1 MLGAVY
7 PFAVF
12 KADDPRVLN
21 TIERMNMTIR
31 TYTGGYVRY
40 EDDKYMGGYNPWPI
54 ATLWMACYYVIMDD
68 KKKAL
73 ECFNFVVNSASDL
86 NLLPEQVDNSTMKPA
101 WVIGLTWSH
110 AMFIITLEKLI
121 QDGWL

>member
-1 MLGAVY
+1 
-7 PFAVF
+7 
-12 KADDPRVLN
+12 
-21 TIERMNMTIR
+21 
-31 TYTGGYVRY
+31 
-40 EDDKYMGGYNPWPI
+40 
-54 ATLWMACYYVIMDD
+54 MDD

-86 NLLPEQVDNSTMKPA
+86 NLLPEQVDNTTMKPA